1 MAAAEIAVLSSPDNV
16 AHTNSCISPSVKCRE
31 CKVVVLTIGT
41 KRQSTFLINFFSS
54 SDDHPLLQISWPWS
68 AMICAAMSM
77 SFAVPDLTA
86 FTASSAVSS
95 SESVFLDSTAVGSMM
110 MSSGL
115 SSGSD
120 TLAGMSCSLGE
131 GGNIDVTVLRDES
144 RRYALCGRSMSTSSA
159 LSQESASIMSADPMK
174 TTAKPYAI

>member
-31 CKVVVLTIGT
+31 CKVVLTIGT

-54 SDDHPLLQISWPWS
+54 SDDHPLLPISWPCS

-110 MSSGL
+110 MSSCL

-120 TLAGMSCSLGE
+120 TLADMSCFLSEGE
-131 GGNIDVTVLRDES
+131 NIDVTV
-144 RRYALCGRSMSTSSA
+144 C
-159 LSQESASIMSADPMK
+159 QF
-174 TTAKPYAI
+174 